1 MSQPHKLELI
11 SVGVLTYTLLA
22 AVVLCYL
29 ELAGL

>member
-1 MSQPHKLELI
+1 MSVVKLELI
-11 SVGVLTYTLLA
+11 SAGVLAYTLLA

>member
-11 SVGVLTYTLLA
+11 SAGVLAYTLLA
-22 AVVLCYL
+22 TVALCYL